1 MVFEEVG
8 VFVEVDCFQGQ
19 FAETFA
25 SVGVRCGVGGDAS
38 AAEFGTGAVL
48 FRGVLLLMWS
58 VDEECNCTYLVIHA
72 AGLWSWR
79 WVCIHILQSLRAVL
93 SDNSS
98 EGG

>member
-1 MVFEEVG
+1 MVLEEVG

-19 FAETFA
+19 FAEAFA

-79 WVCIHILQSLRAVL
+79 WIAVE
-93 SDNSS
+93 S
-98 EGG
+98 EMMIS